1 MKFQVN
7 YNVLCREE
15 MELEISPESFLH
27 CADFVELKDEVEDY
41 IHDKV
46 QFPDSKNT
54 VYEHEILGVSF
65 YDTTFGDFI
74 RKWQELKELQKEQ

>member
-1 MKFQVN
+1 MKFQVD

-27 CADFVELKDEVEDY
+27 CADFVELLDEVEDY

-46 QFPDSKNT
+46 KFPDRKNA
-54 VYEHEILGVSF
+54 YEQEVLGLRF

-74 RKWQELKELQKEQ
+74 RKWQELKELQKRQ

>member
-27 CADFVELKDEVEDY
+27 CADVVELLDEVEDY
-41 IHDKV
+41 IYNRV
-46 QFPDSKNT
+46 EFPDRKNAYDQE
-54 VYEHEILGVSF
+54 VLGLQF

>member
-1 MKFQVN
+1 MKFKVE

-15 MELEISPESFLH
+15 MELEIDPESFLH
-27 CADFVELKDEVEDY
+27 CADCVELLDELEDY
-41 IHDKV
+41 INFRIK
-46 QFPDSKNT
+46 FPDRKNA
-54 VYEHEILGVSF
+54 YEQEVLGLHF